1 MRRYLIWVALL
12 RPAPEFAPQLPQPS
26 DLMSLPGRETDIDW
40 VKITGTTDIPPAA
53 LPSNTT
59 SLLYVPLLD
68 ANGPDSFE
76 YRGTD
81 CPGTD
86 FRLSQPARIDI
97 DIRKLSRH
105 PHTRITPQLHPLIT
119 PESPPNY
126 PLVTPE
132 SPPQQAA
139 IPPVALLPSCYDF
152 KTYRLTSAQ
161 VTRGAFCGQIR

>member
-1 MRRYLIWVALL
+1 
-12 RPAPEFAPQLPQPS
+12 
-26 DLMSLPGRETDIDW
+26 MSLPGRETDIDW

-119 PESPPNY
+119 PESPLNCTPSSHPNH
-126 PLVTPE
+126 PLITPL
-132 SPPQQAA
+132 SHPNHRRNKPQSHPWRSSHLATT
-139 IPPVALLPSCYDF
+139 L
-152 KTYRLTSAQ
+152 RLTA
-161 VTRGAFCGQIR
+161 